1 MNSQLNKLIN
11 ICGITNEDEKIKVR
25 VRSDLENVIKRV
37 MSTTSDLI
45 DDNIEQNL
53 ETKMKGGKEDE

>member
-1 MNSQLNKLIN
+1 MN
-11 ICGITNEDEKIKVR
+11 ICGITNEDKKIKVR

-53 ETKMKGGKEDE
+53 ETKIKGGKEDE